1 MKESKKRKGVKYIE
15 NTISSDR
22 KRSSFKNKKGNNT
35 F

>member
-1 MKESKKRKGVKYIE
+1 MKESKRKGVKYIE
-15 NTISSDR
+15 HTISSDR